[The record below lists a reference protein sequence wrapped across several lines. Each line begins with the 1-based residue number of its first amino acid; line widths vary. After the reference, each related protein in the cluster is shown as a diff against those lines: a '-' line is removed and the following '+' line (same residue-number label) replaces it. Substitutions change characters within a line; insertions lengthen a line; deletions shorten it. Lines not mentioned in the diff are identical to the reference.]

1 MENDE
6 WIRIAVSYS
15 TDAFVAA
22 KKLATVPALL
32 RPIMHWFLPECQKI
46 RHQIRRCRELIA
58 PEVERRLRDIENNG
72 GKPRKRV
79 LDSVDWFSA
88 ACRGQSLDYPCA
100 ELELNLASIHT
111 TTNTLCFAFSD
122 LLDHPEYLKPLREE
136 LVNVYND
143 VGEWNKATLANLR
156 LMDSFIK
163 ESQRYHPMRECRSTM
178 YIHQKA
184 LLTSDS
190 VMS

>member
-1 MENDE
+1 MQ
-6 WIRIAVSYS
+6 R
-15 TDAFVAA
+15 TVAR
-22 KKLATVPALL
+22 LSL
-32 RPIMHWFLPECQKI
+32 RGVGAES
-46 RHQIRRCRELIA
+46 
-58 PEVERRLRDIENNG
+58 G
-72 GKPRKRV
+72 
-79 LDSVDWFSA
+79 LD
-88 ACRGQSLDYPCA
+88 P
-100 ELELNLASIHT
+100 H